1 MQTTKNERLTMARLY
16 GQMRRGQI
24 TRREMLQKA
33 AVAGVGAATLAL
45 FAGSAR
51 PSYTF
56 AQDSTP
62 AGGEVGYSIE
72 VPANVST
79 EFEGQEITAI
89 LGSDGPGT
97 PFEEAMVAKFQ
108 EASGIIVNRVSGPE
122 KTDERLTQYLQLFS
136 AESGDADVVMI
147 DVIDVGVVAA
157 HAVDLTETLQ
167 SQEVE
172 YFERIVQNNTFDD
185 KLVGI
190 PWYTDAG
197 LLYYRTDLLEQYGF
211 EGPPETW
218 DDLQNMA
225 ETILE
230 GESANN
236 PDFQGFVFQGSSY
249 EGLTCNALEWQAS
262 NGGGEIVSDDA
273 EVTLNNEQAV
283 AIFEQVA
290 SWVSGIAPEGV
301 TVYAEEDARG
311 VWQEGNA
318 AFMRNWPYAYSLGQ
332 ADDSNIKDN
341 FDVTVLPMGSG
352 DGARHADTLG
362 GWQIMVSQ
370 YSEAQDAAKEFAK
383 YITSPEVQ
391 KAYAIE
397 RSLLPTIAD
406 LYSDSDVLASNPF
419 FEKLLDVFQGG
430 AVARPSTPAGELY
443 PELSAIYYQGVNGIL
458 TGGSDAVSAVEEMA
472 SDMESLLEEL

>member
-1 MQTTKNERLTMARLY
+1 MQTKNERLTMARLY
-16 GQMRRGQI
+16 GKMRRGQI
-24 TRREMLQKA
+24 TRREMLRQG

-45 FAGSAR
+45 FAGSSR
-51 PSYTF
+51 PSYAF

-62 AGGEVGYSIE
+62 AGQEVGSSIE
-72 VPANVST
+72 VPSDIRT
-79 EFEGQEITAI
+79 DLQGQEITAI

-108 EASGIIVNRVSGPE
+108 EATGINVNRVSGPE
-122 KTDERLTQYLQLFS
+122 ATDERLTQYLQLFS
-136 AESGDADVVMI
+136 AQSGDADVVMI

-157 HAVDLTETLQ
+157 HAVDLTEVKD
-167 SQEVE
+167 SQGVE
-172 YFERIVQNNTFDD
+172 YFDRIIQNNTVDGN
-185 KLVGI
+185 LVGI

-197 LLYYRTDLLEQYGF
+197 LLYYRTDLLEKYGF

-218 DDLQNMA
+218 DDLENQA
-225 ETILE
+225 KTIAE
-230 GESANN
+230 GEASSN

-249 EGLTCNALEWQAS
+249 EGLTCNGLEWQAS
-262 NGGGEIVSDDA
+262 NGGGEIVNADG

-283 AIFEQVA
+283 AMFEKAA

-301 TVYAEEDARG
+301 TVYKEEDGRG
-311 VWQEGNA
+311 VWQEGNS

-332 ADDSNIKDN
+332 AADSKIKDQ
-341 FDVTVLPMGSG
+341 FDVTVLPMGSA
-352 DGARHADTLG
+352 DGSRHADTLG

-370 YSEAQDAAKEFAK
+370 YSKAQDAAKEFAK
-383 YITSPEVQ
+383 YITSPEIQ

-406 LYSDSDVLASNPF
+406 LYSDSDVLAANPF

-430 AVARPSTPAGELY
+430 AVARPSTPSGELY
-443 PELSAIYYQGVNGIL
+443 PELSAIYYQGLNGIL
-458 TGGSDAVSAVEEMA
+458 LDGSSAASAVESMA
-472 SDMESLLEEL
+472 SDMQDLLDEL

>member
-1 MQTTKNERLTMARLY
+1 MQTRNERVLMARLF

-24 TRREMLQKA
+24 TRREMLQKGA
-33 AVAGVGAATLAL
+33 AAGIGAATLAL
-45 FAGSAR
+45 FAGGGR
-51 PSYTF
+51 PSYTA

-62 AGGEVGYSIE
+62 AGQELGYSIE
-72 VPANVST
+72 VPSDVRT
-79 EFEGQEITAI
+79 DLQGQEITAI

-97 PFEEAMVAKFQ
+97 PFEEVVVARFQ
-108 EASGIIVNRVSGPE
+108 EATGIIVNRVSGPE

-157 HAVDLTETLQ
+157 HAVDLTDVLE
-167 SQEVE
+167 SRDVE
-172 YFERIVQNNTFDD
+172 YFDRIVQNNTAEE

-218 DDLQNMA
+218 DDLENMA
-225 ETILE
+225 QTILD
-230 GESANN
+230 GEVSSN

-249 EGLTCNALEWQAS
+249 EGLTCDALEWQAS
-262 NGGGEIVSDDA
+262 NGGGEIVTDDA
-273 EVTLNNEQAV
+273 EVTLNNEQAI
-283 AIFEQVA
+283 AIFEKAA
-290 SWVSGIAPEGV
+290 SWVNTIAPEGV

-332 ADDSNIKDN
+332 AEDSNIRDA

-352 DGARHADTLG
+352 EGARHAATLG
-362 GWQIMVSQ
+362 GWQIMVSR
-370 YSEAQDAAKEFAK
+370 YSEAEEASREFAK
-383 YITSPEVQ
+383 YMTSPEIQ

-397 RSLLPTIAD
+397 RSLLPTIPA
-406 LYSDSDVLASNPF
+406 LYQDQDVLDSNPF
-419 FEKLLDVFQGG
+419 FERLLDVFEN

-458 TGGSDAVSAVEEMA
+458 TGGSDAASAVEDMA
-472 SDMESLLEEL
+472 NDMQDLLDEL

>member
-24 TRREMLQKA
+24 TRREMLRQG

-45 FAGSAR
+45 FAGSSR
-51 PSYTF
+51 PSYAF

-62 AGGEVGYSIE
+62 AGQELGYSIE
-72 VPANVST
+72 VPTDTSRD
-79 EFEGQEITAI
+79 FEGQEITAI

-97 PFEEAMVAKFQ
+97 PFEEVVVARFQ

-136 AESGDADVVMI
+136 AQSGDADVVMI

-157 HAVDLTETLQ
+157 HAVDLSDVLE
-167 SQEVE
+167 SRDVE
-172 YFERIVQNNTFDD
+172 YFERIVENNTTQD

-218 DDLQNMA
+218 DDLENMA
-225 ETILE
+225 KTILD
-230 GESANN
+230 GEVSSN

-249 EGLTCNALEWQAS
+249 EGLTCDALEWQAS
-262 NGGGEIVSDDA
+262 NGGGEIVSDDG
-273 EVTLNNEQAV
+273 EVTLNNEQAI
-283 AIFEQVA
+283 AMFEKAA
-290 SWVSGIAPEGV
+290 SWVNTIAPEGV

-332 ADDSNIKDN
+332 AEDSNIRDK
-341 FDVTVLPMGSG
+341 FDVTVLPMGSA
-352 DGARHADTLG
+352 DGARHAATLG

-383 YITSPEVQ
+383 YMTSREIQ

-397 RSLLPTIAD
+397 RSLLPTIPE
-406 LYSDSDVLASNPF
+406 LYSDSAVLDSNPF
-419 FEKLLDVFQGG
+419 FERLLDVFQN
-430 AVARPSTPAGELY
+430 AVARPSTPSGELY

-458 TGGSDAVSAVEEMA
+458 TGGSDPASAVEEMA